1 MLYPNPSIRGNDL
14 TWDRVDVDALDCI
27 AVNVAVLLEWVG
39 VRDVRTPF
47 AAEWH
52 FSFEPRRTEFQLL
65 LGRSP
70 LQDLVA
76 RYTRY
81 TIKENHLSDDGG
93 LSADLARL
101 TDEGP
106 TLLFGNAYH
115 MPWLPYANNQHMEH
129 SVILTAI
136 DDQNAD
142 IVDAYS
148 IRTEWG
154 EARPTATSVPTDCL
168 VESIN
173 SLKSARHK
181 IAWSIQKGSEKA
193 GQSVDRVLYANVENI
208 LQELD
213 AKHAMRT
220 FATYYAD
227 HAKNPDVL
235 GQFALDCWLITRA
248 RQIHARWL
256 ADLARKSSGLIS
268 ATVAEAFENAV
279 VRPWQ
284 TASEFAY
291 IAFRRAKDGRSPPD
305 ASFKLIMNQ
314 IEPAEIDMAKLICRE
329 FPRQSFVTNFGVA

>member
-1 MLYPNPSIRGNDL
+1 MLYPNSSIRGNDL
-14 TWDRVDVDALDCI
+14 TWDRVDVDALDCV
-27 AVNVAVLLEWVG
+27 AVNVAVLLEQAG

-52 FSFEPRRTEFQLL
+52 FSFEPQRTEAQLL

-76 RYTRY
+76 RYTRH
-81 TIKENHLSDDGG
+81 TIREDRLSDDG

-101 TDEGP
+101 ADEGP
-106 TLLFGNAYH
+106 SLLFGDAYH

-136 DDQNAD
+136 DDRSAD

-154 EARPTATSVPTDCL
+154 EARPTATSVSTDCL
-168 VESIN
+168 VDSIN

-181 IAWSIQKGSEKA
+181 IAWSVQKGSEMA
-193 GQSVDRVLYANVENI
+193 GQGFDRVLLANVENI

-213 AKHAMRT
+213 ARHAMRT

-227 HAKNPDVL
+227 HAKNPDAL
-235 GQFALDCWLITRA
+235 AQFALDCWLITRA

-256 ADLARKSSGLIS
+256 ADLAQKSSGLVS
-268 ATVAEAFENAV
+268 ATVVEAFTTAV

-291 IAFRRAKDGRSPPD
+291 IAFRRAKDGRSAPET
-305 ASFKLIMNQ
+305 SFKLIMNQ
-314 IEPAEIDMAKLICRE
+314 IEPAEIDMAKLIGKE
-329 FPRQSFVTNFGVA
+329 LPRQSLVTSVGVA